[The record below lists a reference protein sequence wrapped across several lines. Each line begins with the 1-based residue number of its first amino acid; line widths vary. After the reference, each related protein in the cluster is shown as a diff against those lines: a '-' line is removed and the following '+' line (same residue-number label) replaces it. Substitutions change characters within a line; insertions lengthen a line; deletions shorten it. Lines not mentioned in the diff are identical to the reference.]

1 MNNVGII
8 DKIQDNIKKQE
19 ELQAQ
24 RIKMLQAE
32 NQAKQ
37 DERNAKLDK
46 QLEKF
51 HLDNVNQET
60 KESLRYATS
69 LFATAGSGLSD
80 LFLPT
85 KHIETR
91 NNELLRAITTQNYIL
106 IKQQDNLE
114 KQNDEIISILKDIS
128 NKLDK

>member
-1 MNNVGII
+1 MGII

-24 RIKMLQAE
+24 RLKVLQAE
-32 NQAKQ
+32 NQAKL

-69 LFATAGSGLSD
+69 LFVTAGSGLSD

-128 NKLDK
+128 DKLDK

>member
-1 MNNVGII
+1 MGII

-24 RIKMLQAE
+24 RIKVLQAE
-32 NQAKQ
+32 NKAKQ

-51 HLDNVNQET
+51 HLNNVNQET

-128 NKLDK
+128 KKLDK

>member
-1 MNNVGII
+1 MGII

-24 RIKMLQAE
+24 RIKVLQAE

-85 KHIETR
+85 KHVETR

-128 NKLDK
+128 KKLDK

>member
-1 MNNVGII
+1 MGII

-19 ELQAQ
+19 ELQAK

-32 NQAKQ
+32 NQAEL

>member
-1 MNNVGII
+1 MQTVGII

-24 RIKMLQAE
+24 RIKKLQAE
-32 NQAKQ
+32 NKIKQAEK
-37 DERNAKLDK
+37 NARLDK

-128 NKLDK
+128 KKLDK

>member
-1 MNNVGII
+1 MGII
-8 DKIQDNIKKQE
+8 NKIQDNIKKQE

-24 RIKMLQAE
+24 RIKALQAE

-128 NKLDK
+128 DKLDK

>member
-1 MNNVGII
+1 MGII

-24 RIKMLQAE
+24 RIKVLQAE
-32 NQAKQ
+32 NQAKL
-37 DERNAKLDK
+37 DERNARLDK

-128 NKLDK
+128 KKLDK

>member
-1 MNNVGII
+1 MGII

-19 ELQAQ
+19 ELQTQ
-24 RIKMLQAE
+24 RIKVLQAE

-128 NKLDK
+128 KKLDK

>member
-24 RIKMLQAE
+24 RIKVLQAE
-32 NQAKQ
+32 NQAKL
-37 DERNAKLDK
+37 DERNARLDK

>member
-1 MNNVGII
+1 MGII

-24 RIKMLQAE
+24 KIKLLQAE
-32 NQAKQ
+32 NQAKL

-128 NKLDK
+128 DKLDK

>member
-1 MNNVGII
+1 MGII

-24 RIKMLQAE
+24 RIKALQAE
-32 NQAKQ
+32 NKIKQAEK
-37 DERNAKLDK
+37 NARLDME
-46 QLEKF
+46 LEKF
-51 HLDNVNQET
+51 NLDNVNQET

-128 NKLDK
+128 KKLDK

>member
-1 MNNVGII
+1 MGII

-24 RIKMLQAE
+24 RIELLQAE
-32 NQAKQ
+32 NQAKL

-114 KQNDEIISILKDIS
+114 KQNDEIISTLKDIS
-128 NKLDK
+128 KKLDK

>member
-1 MNNVGII
+1 MGII

-24 RIKMLQAE
+24 RIKVLQAE

-37 DERNAKLDK
+37 DERNARLDK

-114 KQNDEIISILKDIS
+114 KQNDEIISILKNIS
-128 NKLDK
+128 KKLDK

>member
-24 RIKMLQAE
+24 RIKLLQAE

-69 LFATAGSGLSD
+69 LFATAGSELSD

-128 NKLDK
+128 DKLDK

>member
-1 MNNVGII
+1 MGII
-8 DKIQDNIKKQE
+8 DKIQENIKKQE

-24 RIKMLQAE
+24 KIKMLQAE
-32 NQAKQ
+32 NKAKQ
-37 DERNAKLDK
+37 DEKNAKLDK

-114 KQNDEIISILKDIS
+114 KQNDEIIAILKDIS

>member
-1 MNNVGII
+1 MGII

-24 RIKMLQAE
+24 RIKVLQAE

-37 DERNAKLDK
+37 DEKNAKLDK

-69 LFATAGSGLSD
+69 LFATTGSGLSD

>member
-1 MNNVGII
+1 MRII

-24 RIKMLQAE
+24 RIKLLQAE
-32 NQAKQ
+32 NQAKL

-85 KHIETR
+85 KHVETR

-128 NKLDK
+128 DKLDK

>member
-1 MNNVGII
+1 MGII

-24 RIKMLQAE
+24 RIKVLQAE
-32 NQAKQ
+32 NQAKL
-37 DERNAKLDK
+37 DEKNAKLDK

-128 NKLDK
+128 KKLDK

>member
-1 MNNVGII
+1 MGII
-8 DKIQDNIKKQE
+8 DKIQENIKKQE

-24 RIKMLQAE
+24 RIKMLEIEDKVKQA
-32 NQAKQ
+32 
-37 DERNAKLDK
+37 ERNAKLDK

-128 NKLDK
+128 DKLDK

>member
-1 MNNVGII
+1 MQTVGII

-19 ELQAQ
+19 ELQTQ

-37 DERNAKLDK
+37 DEKNARLDK

-114 KQNDEIISILKDIS
+114 KQNDEIISILKNIS
-128 NKLDK
+128 KKLDK

>member
-1 MNNVGII
+1 MGII

-24 RIKMLQAE
+24 RIKVLQAE

-37 DERNAKLDK
+37 DEKNARLDME
-46 QLEKF
+46 LEKF
-51 HLDNVNQET
+51 NLDNVNQET

-128 NKLDK
+128 KKLDK

>member
-1 MNNVGII
+1 MGII

-24 RIKMLQAE
+24 RIKVLQAE

-37 DERNAKLDK
+37 DEKNAKLDK

>member
-1 MNNVGII
+1 MGII

-24 RIKMLQAE
+24 RIKLLQAE
-32 NQAKQ
+32 NQAKL

-85 KHIETR
+85 KHVETR

-114 KQNDEIISILKDIS
+114 KQNDEIIAILKDIS
-128 NKLDK
+128 DKLDK

>member
-1 MNNVGII
+1 MGII
-8 DKIQDNIKKQE
+8 DKIQENIKKQE

-24 RIKMLQAE
+24 RIKLLQAE
-32 NQAKQ
+32 NQAKL

>member
-1 MNNVGII
+1 MGII

-24 RIKMLQAE
+24 RIKVLQAE
-32 NQAKQ
+32 NQAKL
-37 DERNAKLDK
+37 DERNARLDK

-128 NKLDK
+128 DKLDK

>member
-1 MNNVGII
+1 MGII

-32 NQAKQ
+32 NQAKL

-69 LFATAGSGLSD
+69 LFATTGSGLSD

-114 KQNDEIISILKDIS
+114 KQNDEIISILKNIS
-128 NKLDK
+128 KKLDK

>member
-24 RIKMLQAE
+24 RIKALQAE
-32 NQAKQ
+32 NQAKL
-37 DERNAKLDK
+37 DERNARLDK

-128 NKLDK
+128 KKLDK

>member
-1 MNNVGII
+1 MGII

-24 RIKMLQAE
+24 RIKKLQAE

-37 DERNAKLDK
+37 DERNARLDK

-51 HLDNVNQET
+51 HLDNINQET

-85 KHIETR
+85 KHVETR

-128 NKLDK
+128 KKLDK

>member
-1 MNNVGII
+1 MGII

-24 RIKMLQAE
+24 RIKVLQAE

-114 KQNDEIISILKDIS
+114 KQNDEIIAILKDIS

>member
-1 MNNVGII
+1 MGII

-24 RIKMLQAE
+24 RIKVLQAE
-32 NQAKQ
+32 NKAEL
-37 DERNAKLDK
+37 DERNANLDK

-51 HLDNVNQET
+51 KLDNVNQET
-60 KESLRYATS
+60 KESLRYA
-69 LFATAGSGLSD
+69 AGVEYSNLLS
-80 LFLPT
+80 PT

-128 NKLDK
+128 KKLDK

>member
-1 MNNVGII
+1 MGII

-24 RIKMLQAE
+24 RIKLLQAE
-32 NQAKQ
+32 NQAKL

>member
-1 MNNVGII
+1 MGII

-24 RIKMLQAE
+24 RIKKLQAE
-32 NQAKQ
+32 NQAKL
-37 DERNAKLDK
+37 DERNAKLDME
-46 QLEKF
+46 LEKF
-51 HLDNVNQET
+51 NLDNVNQET

-128 NKLDK
+128 KKLDK